1 MLNIRMKKIM
11 KKQGWLVVAA
21 VLTIG
26 LSSCTRDDIVNGMQ
40 AGDSQ
45 TINITVGA
53 GIDDDAS
60 TRSAVVYNETTKDRT
75 LTFTSGDR
83 LFVQGWGDTKEDE
96 DGITYTS
103 YGFYGLLKMV
113 EGSLS
118 KDGKSAKFTGDLTIQ
133 TPKKSVSVVEI
144 EGESF
149 SFTIYTLE
157 KNDDAI
163 KDFEGKDVIGLSAN
177 NYAVMVHEDAVED
190 KDVTVEDE
198 NVSYLTDWAA
208 DVNTLMTTK
217 MSISGFNSYDAEK
230 RSFTLTSTSGPIF
243 NCAISGLE
251 ANASYKITYNEWN
264 TFPTPIKADA
274 SGKVTFAFFGFTS
287 NEQSLQFVPLD
298 ANGEVNAGGEVLM
311 VNLRARELENDMVY
325 NITSTAY
332 PEGYMMDVAVNA
344 TTPSGVSTAIASA
357 LETANALIPVNFI
370 LSGTVAT
377 TSSDKDIIIPTD
389 AVDVSL
395 TFNNVPSEAGGTLGI
410 KTNKAGN
417 PASTANNKIFITIP
431 QSDSPINL
439 NIDAPTSTVALQ
451 STSGG
456 AANFKEVVANTAYNT
471 LIVDDDVTLNN
482 LEIEDGVAMV
492 KDDGVLESWT
502 FAAKTNGDKV
512 IITEAGGIEPLMIQR
527 TDEYGN
533 LMDAV
538 YQIVT
543 ENGEPYYAHSL
554 KVVKGEADYGCVYF
568 TNPNTTIPLETVVI
582 ADDAVLYTNYII
594 MKNIVGEKNPQGE
607 TTAKIKWQRTYISP
621 YDYHDEG
628 DGNKY
633 FYNNSDV
640 TDAKSLKN
648 IIFEEPEIAIDEYFL
663 ADYQAKIAEGYKLVE
678 PRLFLDVSDEIDGC
692 TFNYNL
698 YGIGKVNSNHIISVK
713 NCKFVHV
720 DHNNSEVTVIP
731 ADHDLIDLFIPYDS
745 SKASNSIIFENCEF
759 STGTTFKGGIFADVE
774 NYTGNINFKNCKLGG
789 ANFTGENTDFIEQ
802 IYGVATG
809 QKIIISF
816 NDVPKYEV
824 SADGTVSPIMP

>member
-1 MLNIRMKKIM
+1 M
-11 KKQGWLVVAA
+11 
-21 VLTIG
+21 
-26 LSSCTRDDIVNGMQ
+26 
-40 AGDSQ
+40 
-45 TINITVGA
+45 
-53 GIDDDAS
+53 
-60 TRSAVVYNETTKDRT
+60 
-75 LTFTSGDR
+75 
-83 LFVQGWGDTKEDE
+83 
-96 DGITYTS
+96 
-103 YGFYGLLKMV
+103 
-113 EGSLS
+113 
-118 KDGKSAKFTGDLTIQ
+118 
-133 TPKKSVSVVEI
+133 
-144 EGESF
+144 
-149 SFTIYTLE
+149 
-157 KNDDAI
+157 
-163 KDFEGKDVIGLSAN
+163 
-177 NYAVMVHEDAVED
+177 
-190 KDVTVEDE
+190 
-198 NVSYLTDWAA
+198 
-208 DVNTLMTTK
+208 
-217 MSISGFNSYDAEK
+217 
-230 RSFTLTSTSGPIF
+230 
-243 NCAISGLE
+243 
-251 ANASYKITYNEWN
+251 
-264 TFPTPIKADA
+264 
-274 SGKVTFAFFGFTS
+274 
-287 NEQSLQFVPLD
+287 
-298 ANGEVNAGGEVLM
+298 
-311 VNLRARELENDMVY
+311 
-325 NITSTAY
+325 
-332 PEGYMMDVAVNA
+332 
-344 TTPSGVSTAIASA
+344 
-357 LETANALIPVNFI
+357 
-370 LSGTVAT
+370 
-377 TSSDKDIIIPTD
+377 
-389 AVDVSL
+389 
-395 TFNNVPSEAGGTLGI
+395 
-410 KTNKAGN
+410 
-417 PASTANNKIFITIP
+417 
-431 QSDSPINL
+431 
-439 NIDAPTSTVALQ
+439 
-451 STSGG
+451 
-456 AANFKEVVANTAYNT
+456 
-471 LIVDDDVTLNN
+471 IVDDDVTLNN

-533 LMDAV
+533 PMDAV

-628 DGNKY
+628 EGNKY